1 MSQVL
6 FFLAGF
12 GAIAGAVGVVMLRDP
27 FFAVLALVAH
37 LLSLAVL
44 FLLLRAE
51 FVAAVQV
58 VVYAGAVMVLYV
70 FVVAYVGGREE
81 PVGELLRG
89 RGPAGAQLRLGAAVL
104 GGVLLVE
111 LLIALLGTGL
121 KAVSGDGAPYA
132 PDRSQIGQQTFGTPA
147 YIGQLL
153 LTRFLLVFE
162 VASLLLLIAAV
173 GAVVLA
179 GRSRTI
185 GGRGGID
192 EDGEGG
198 RRVLTAL
205 EVIPPREIGT
215 MAEGVGGVP
224 YALARARVNS
234 AGEPATSAGAGEPA
248 AERARNGEPVATLG
262 ASGAS
267 ADREGGW

>member
-1 MSQVL
+1 MSALL

-27 FFAVLALVAH
+27 FYAVLALVAH
-37 LLSLAVL
+37 LLSLAIL

-81 PVGELLRG
+81 PIGDLLRG
-89 RGPAGAQLRLGAAVL
+89 RGPAGAQLRLGAAIL
-104 GGVLLVE
+104 GGALLVE

-121 KAVSGDGAPYA
+121 KAVGGDGAPYA
-132 PDRSQIGQQTFGTPA
+132 PGPKTFGTPA

-179 GRSRTI
+179 RR
-185 GGRGGID
+185 RGGID
-192 EDGEGG
+192 EDGEGDA
-198 RRVLTAL
+198 RRVLRPL
-205 EVIPPREIGT
+205 DVIRPRETGT
-215 MAEGVGGVP
+215 MAEGVG
-224 YALARARVNS
+224 ARK
-234 AGEPATSAGAGEPA
+234 
-248 AERARNGEPVATLG
+248 
-262 ASGAS
+262 
-267 ADREGGW
+267 

>member
-6 FFLAGF
+6 FFIAGF
-12 GAIAGAVGVVMLRDP
+12 GAITGAVGVVMLRDP
-27 FFAVLALVAH
+27 FYAVLALVAH
-37 LLSLAVL
+37 LVSLAIL

-81 PVGELLRG
+81 PIGELLRG
-89 RGPAGAQLRLGAAVL
+89 RGAAGAQLRLGAAIL
-104 GGVLLVE
+104 GGALLVE

-121 KAVSGDGAPYA
+121 EAVSGNGAPYA
-132 PDRSQIGQQTFGTPA
+132 PGPKTFGTPA

-162 VASLLLLIAAV
+162 VASFLLLIAAV

-179 GRSRTI
+179 RR
-185 GGRGGID
+185 RGGID
-192 EDGEGG
+192 DDGE
-198 RRVLTAL
+198 RRVALTPL
-205 EVIPPREIGT
+205 DLIRPRETGT
-215 MAEGVGGVP
+215 MAEGVGGLP
-224 YALARARVNS
+224 YAAARARAEN
-234 AGEPATSAGAGEPA
+234 GAPA
-248 AERARNGEPVATLG
+248 AEPVATVS
-262 ASGAS
+262 ASS
-267 ADREGGW
+267 DQEDEEGGW

>member
-1 MSQVL
+1 MSTLL

-12 GAIAGAVGVVMLRDP
+12 GAIAGAIGVVMLRDP

-37 LLSLAVL
+37 LLSLAIL

-81 PVGELLRG
+81 PIGELLRG
-89 RGPAGAQLRLGAAVL
+89 RGPAGAQLRLGAAIL
-104 GGVLLVE
+104 GGALLVE

-132 PDRSQIGQQTFGTPA
+132 PGPKTFGTPA

-179 GRSRTI
+179 RR
-185 GGRGGID
+185 RGGIE
-192 EDGEGG
+192 EDGEGAP
-198 RRVLTAL
+198 RVLTPL
-205 EVIPPREIGT
+205 DLVRPRETGT

-224 YALARARVNS
+224 FAIARARAAQN
-234 AGEPATSAGAGEPA
+234 GEST
-248 AERARNGEPVATLG
+248 AERTPEGEPV
-262 ASGAS
+262 GAS
-267 ADREGGW
+267 AAGTSEQEDGW

>member
-1 MSQVL
+1 MSSLL

-27 FFAVLALVAH
+27 FYAVLALVAH
-37 LLSLAVL
+37 LLSLAIL

-81 PVGELLRG
+81 PIGDLLRG
-89 RGPAGAQLRLGAAVL
+89 RGPAGAQLRLGAAIL
-104 GGVLLVE
+104 GGALLVE

-121 KAVSGDGAPYA
+121 KAVDGDGAPYA
-132 PDRSQIGQQTFGTPA
+132 PGPKTFGTPA

-179 GRSRTI
+179 GRSRTV

-192 EDGEGG
+192 EDGE
-198 RRVLTAL
+198 RAVLTPL
-205 EVIPPREIGT
+205 DLIRPRETGT

-224 YALARARVNS
+224 YALARTRASNGEESATERAPDGKPVGASS
-234 AGEPATSAGAGEPA
+234 AGTPKQ
-248 AERARNGEPVATLG
+248 
-262 ASGAS
+262 
-267 ADREGGW
+267 DGGW

>member
-1 MSQVL
+1 MSAIL
-6 FFLAGF
+6 FFIAGF

-27 FFAVLALVAH
+27 FYAVLALVGH

-70 FVVAYVGGREE
+70 FVVAYIGGREE
-81 PVGELLRG
+81 PLGELLRG
-89 RGPAGAQLRLGAAVL
+89 RGPAGAQLRLGAAIL
-104 GGVLLVE
+104 SGALLVE

-121 KAVSGDGAPYA
+121 KAIGGYGAPYA
-132 PDRSQIGQQTFGTPA
+132 PGPRTFGTPA

-162 VASLLLLIAAV
+162 AASFLLTIAAV

-179 GRSRTI
+179 RR
-185 GGRGGID
+185 RGGIT
-192 EDGEGG
+192 EDVDG
-198 RRVLTAL
+198 RKLTPL
-205 EVIPPREIGT
+205 DLIRPQGTGT
-215 MAEGVGGVP
+215 MAEGVG
-224 YALARARVNS
+224 ARK
-234 AGEPATSAGAGEPA
+234 
-248 AERARNGEPVATLG
+248 
-262 ASGAS
+262 
-267 ADREGGW
+267 

>member
-1 MSQVL
+1 MSQIL

-12 GAIAGAVGVVMLRDP
+12 GAIAGAIGVVMLRDP
-27 FFAVLALVAH
+27 FYAVLALVAH
-37 LLSLAVL
+37 LLSLAIL

-81 PVGELLRG
+81 PIGDLLRG
-89 RGPAGAQLRLGAAVL
+89 RGPAGAQLRLGAAIL
-104 GGVLLVE
+104 GGALLVE

-121 KAVSGDGAPYA
+121 KAVDGDGAPYA
-132 PDRSQIGQQTFGTPA
+132 PGPRTFGTPA

-179 GRSRTI
+179 RR
-185 GGRGGID
+185 RGGID
-192 EDGEGG
+192 EDGK
-198 RRVLTAL
+198 RAVLTPL
-205 EVIPPREIGT
+205 DLIRPRETGT

-224 YALARARVNS
+224 YALARTRASNGEES
-234 AGEPATSAGAGEPA
+234 AT
-248 AERARNGEPVATLG
+248 ERAPDGEPV
-262 ASGAS
+262 GAS
-267 ADREGGW
+267 AGTSEPEGGW

>member
-1 MSQVL
+1 VSAAL
-6 FFLAGF
+6 FFVAGF

-27 FFAVLALVAH
+27 FYAVLALVAH

-51 FVAAVQV
+51 FVAAAQV

-70 FVVAYVGGREE
+70 FVVAYVGGREDRSSGIGQL
-81 PVGELLRG
+81 GELLRG
-89 RGPAGAQLRLGAAVL
+89 RGPGGAQLRLGAAIL
-104 GGVLLVE
+104 GGALLVE

-121 KAVSGDGAPYA
+121 KAVGGAGAPYA
-132 PDRSQIGQQTFGTPA
+132 PGPRAFGTPA

-162 VASLLLLIAAV
+162 VASFLLLIAAV

-185 GGRGGID
+185 GGRGGIG
-192 EDGEGG
+192 EDGDGTG
-198 RRVLTAL
+198 RVLTPL
-205 EVIPPREIGT
+205 DLIRPHETGT
-215 MAEGVGGVP
+215 MAEGVG
-224 YALARARVNS
+224 ARK
-234 AGEPATSAGAGEPA
+234 
-248 AERARNGEPVATLG
+248 
-262 ASGAS
+262 
-267 ADREGGW
+267 

>member
-6 FFLAGF
+6 FFIAGF

-37 LLSLAVL
+37 LISLALL
-44 FLLLRAE
+44 FLLLRSE

-70 FVVAYVGGREE
+70 FVVAYIGDEHDTLADRLRAAGTGSRTRAAA
-81 PVGELLRG
+81 LL
-89 RGPAGAQLRLGAAVL
+89 AGAA
-104 GGVLLVE
+104 LLVA

-121 KAVSGDGAPYA
+121 KAIDGKGAPYGVGG
-132 PDRSQIGQQTFGTPA
+132 PESHTFGTPA

-162 VASLLLLIAAV
+162 VASFLLLIAAV

-179 GRSRTI
+179 RR
-185 GGRGGID
+185 RGGLEQAQSVLSVLD
-192 EDGEGG
+192 V
-198 RRVLTAL
+198 RRPLGT
-205 EVIPPREIGT
+205 GT
-215 MAEGVGGVP
+215 MAEAVDG
-224 YALARARVNS
+224 LAFAVAHS
-234 AGEPATSAGAGEPA
+234 GSGQQESTAGEESSPSQSPSALP
-248 AERARNGEPVATLG
+248 T
-262 ASGAS
+262 
-267 ADREGGW
+267 EGGW

>member
-37 LLSLAVL
+37 LLSLAIL

-81 PVGELLRG
+81 PIGDLLRG
-89 RGPAGAQLRLGAAVL
+89 RGPAGAQLRLGAAII
-104 GGVLLVE
+104 GGALLIE

-121 KAVSGDGAPYA
+121 KAVDGDGAPYT
-132 PDRSQIGQQTFGTPA
+132 PGPKTFGTPA

-179 GRSRTI
+179 RR
-185 GGRGGID
+185 RGGID
-192 EDGEGG
+192 EDGEDT
-198 RRVLTAL
+198 RRVLTPL
-205 EVIPPREIGT
+205 DVIRPRETGT

-224 YALARARVNS
+224 FALARARERNEAYEVALDDRPTAES
-234 AGEPATSAGAGEPA
+234 TPDGEPVGTSAGA
-248 AERARNGEPVATLG
+248 RASRQE
-262 ASGAS
+262 
-267 ADREGGW
+267 DGW

>member
-1 MSQVL
+1 MSQIL

-37 LLSLAVL
+37 LLSLAIL

-81 PVGELLRG
+81 PIGELLRG
-89 RGPAGAQLRLGAAVL
+89 RGAAGAQLRLGAAIL
-104 GGVLLVE
+104 GGALLVE

-121 KAVSGDGAPYA
+121 KAVDGDGAPYA
-132 PDRSQIGQQTFGTPA
+132 PGPKTFGTPA

-179 GRSRTI
+179 RR
-185 GGRGGID
+185 RGGIE

-198 RRVLTAL
+198 RRVLTPL
-205 EVIPPREIGT
+205 DLIRPRETGT

-224 YALARARVNS
+224 FAIARARAKS
-234 AGEPATSAGAGEPA
+234 DGEST
-248 AERARNGEPVATLG
+248 AERASDGEPV
-262 ASGAS
+262 GAS
-267 ADREGGW
+267 AAGASEQQDGW